1 MRDIFSL
8 RFYDEFGNGIIFEDK
23 DWGKTGME
31 LEIKVNIFSVFKIDI

>member
-23 DWGKTGME
+23 DGKNRHG
-31 LEIKVNIFSVFKIDI
+31 IRD